1 MIPILKRYRAFLIVL
16 LAVLILTFINKSLGK
31 EIIGITSFSLKEMIQ
46 VIPPIF
52 LLLGLLDVWVP
63 KETMTKFMGEGSGLK
78 GILLAMFIGSA
89 AAGPLYGAFPVAAVF
104 MKKGVSLKNILI
116 FIGAWSTTKIPL
128 ILFEI
133 TSLGPKFALTRFLI
147 NIPGIIIIATILSK
161 IVPQDEINEIYK
173 KHTNLYKQTKNNYLS
188 DSKKYL

>member
-1 MIPILKRYRAFLIVL
+1 MMPILKRYRAFLISL

-128 ILFEI
+128 ILFE
-133 TSLGPKFALTRFLI
+133 PKFHVVLRKPL
-147 NIPGIIIIATILSK
+147 K
-161 IVPQDEINEIYK
+161 IDIFAEP
-173 KHTNLYKQTKNNYLS
+173 TKNSSSYSYILT
-188 DSKKYL
+188 LFTPLPQHI

>member
-31 EIIGITSFSLKEMIQ
+31 EIIGIISFSLKEMIQ

-78 GILLAMFIGSA
+78 GILWQCL
-89 AAGPLYGAFPVAAVF
+89 
-104 MKKGVSLKNILI
+104 
-116 FIGAWSTTKIPL
+116 
-128 ILFEI
+128 
-133 TSLGPKFALTRFLI
+133 
-147 NIPGIIIIATILSK
+147 
-161 IVPQDEINEIYK
+161 
-173 KHTNLYKQTKNNYLS
+173 
-188 DSKKYL
+188 

>member
-89 AAGPLYGAFPVAAVF
+89 AAGPLYGAFPVHPAGRA
-104 MKKGVSLKNILI
+104 GSGRGYALSPASAPRPRH
-116 FIGAWSTTKIPL
+116 GA
-128 ILFEI
+128 
-133 TSLGPKFALTRFLI
+133 G
-147 NIPGIIIIATILSK
+147 
-161 IVPQDEINEIYK
+161 
-173 KHTNLYKQTKNNYLS
+173 
-188 DSKKYL
+188 